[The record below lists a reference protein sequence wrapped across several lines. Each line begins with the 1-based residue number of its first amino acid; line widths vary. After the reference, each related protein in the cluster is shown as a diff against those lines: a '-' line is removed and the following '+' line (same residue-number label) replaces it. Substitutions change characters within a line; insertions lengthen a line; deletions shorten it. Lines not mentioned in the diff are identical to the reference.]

1 MWEVICSRELF
12 LCLTTNSWTRE
23 DHCTRTIWKTAN
35 HCLQMAHS
43 KIWMMTRW
51 SYTWTSCGREWQ
63 RKGSTKLGCQ
73 EKDQTRTR
81 HFRIHSKVSCSCV
94 LQPLVCLFAW
104 ACRGRLPL
112 ACLSLWC
119 RDVQGMWCHRKG
131 SSIPWELPAV
141 MEPTKNLLCV
151 LWLLP
156 QVSHPR
162 VSVDW

>member
-23 DHCTRTIWKTAN
+23 DHCTRTIWKTAD
-35 HCLQMAHS
+35 HCLWMAHS
-43 KIWMMTRW
+43 QIWMMMRW
-51 SYTWTSCGREWQ
+51 SNTWTSCGREWQ

-73 EKDQTRTR
+73 EKDQTHTR

-94 LQPLVCLFAW
+94 LQPLVCLSAW

-112 ACLSLWC
+112 ACLSLWH
-119 RDVQGMWCHRKG
+119 RDVRGMWCHRNG
-131 SSIPWELPAV
+131 SSIPRELPAV
-141 MEPTKNLLCV
+141 MEPTENLLFV
-151 LWLLP
+151 LRLLP